1 MGKCMS
7 VLIQVSGRAGK
18 DGYINEFEIAPIWV
32 ILVVWLL
39 MVTYWLRRLDGAL
52 ALYPPMFIIP
62 VMQVF
67 FVFFAIICGGLFFEE
82 FLGMDG
88 GQIAGFCCGVILI
101 LGGVYL
107 LAPTDADIIKVDEIK
122 DIEADNV
129 LQVETLSV
137 VEKVKDEKVNTIQ
150 IASNKVA
157 PITGDIESD
166 DVLAKKAKRKIVNR
180 PSEPQII
187 SIQASISDSPMNARN
202 SNSDQ
207 Q

>member
-7 VLIQVSGRAGK
+7 LLIQCSGRAGK
-18 DGYINEFEIAPIWV
+18 DGYINEFEIAPIWI

-67 FVFFAIICGGLFFEE
+67 FVFFAIICGGLYFEE
-82 FLGMDG
+82 FVSMDG
-88 GQIAGFCCGVILI
+88 GQIAGFVVGVVMILA
-101 LGGVYL
+101 GVYL
-107 LAPTDADIIKVDEIK
+107 LAPTDAEIIKVDEIK
-122 DIEADNV
+122 NVEANEI
-129 LQVETLSV
+129 LQVDATSPV
-137 VEKVKDEKVNTIQ
+137 VEKIKNEKSSFNT

-157 PITGDIESD
+157 PITSDTSDIDEIM
-166 DVLAKKAKRKIVNR
+166 AKKAKRKVVNR

-187 SIQASISDSPMNARN
+187 SIQATNADSNVN
-202 SNSDQ
+202 LNQ